1 VPSPNSASDLAASAA
16 ADDYVHVSFG
26 VSTPS
31 KVGKRFQK
39 PHQVFVKFTHVE
51 SGTSTYFVGA
61 SEGTLGE
68 SAVGAKYRVAVAV
81 AKEVETFKHL
91 SGTYTVSIL
100 ASDVAYVN
108 PTEWVVGSIDLT
120 LPVKAKPH
128 FALYTKPLMYES
140 DNTLAPLSEIVH
152 QMRPP
157 AKRASAFMA
166 TVFTAAVVVYL
177 VGFVSHVLS
186 LSPNL
191 HRMRS
196 LSSYLFVICMV
207 TLMLLIVGYWLALD
221 AFDFYDTIKYLCIL
235 VPITMVVG
243 SSAIA
248 SVTHARLEETTKSA

>member
-1 VPSPNSASDLAASAA
+1 
-16 ADDYVHVSFG
+16 
-26 VSTPS
+26 
-31 KVGKRFQK
+31 
-39 PHQVFVKFTHVE
+39 
-51 SGTSTYFVGA
+51 
-61 SEGTLGE
+61 
-68 SAVGAKYRVAVAV
+68 V

-166 TVFTAAVVVYL
+166 TVFTPAVVAPL
-177 VGFVSHVLS
+177 VIFVGYVLS

-191 HRMRS
+191 HRLRS
-196 LSSYLFVICMV
+196 LSSYLFVICMG
-207 TLMLLIVGYWLALD
+207 LLFLLIVGYWLALD
-221 AFDFYDTIKYLCIL
+221 AFDFYDTIRYMCFL

-248 SVTHARLEETTKSA
+248 SVTHRRLEEGKKAQ